1 MCRLSNAGLFGF
13 KAFAKQH
20 LPVRNGNESMTYH
33 LTTYPQT
40 HRNDMKRTKQ
50 NKISNRR
57 KKQVEKSARNH
68 EQNQTPESDTEESV
82 QLPRKKVRWEGNSEL
97 VTALADTENGSSEDD
112 ASTSKVKLRKD
123 CRVSGYVAGAY
134 YDSVRCIVYVLEDTQ
149 EDAHFDLTNMLLEQ
163 CNSDVVLTSSKA
175 DDPFISV
182 LQKYTEAS
190 GGVFQIR
197 PHKEFSSH
205 RGRDRLL
212 SLRFLSELA
221 TEDTGQYLSV
231 DSSSGAEP
239 RNAYEFMQKRK
250 QAAGDP
256 TMKRWNAGIRLA
268 NYASLESSPLCI
280 SCLGALLDYL
290 ARERA
295 ASDLD
300 DDTGVEGLNISG
312 IEVLTIDKVM
322 HINADALFSLQ
333 IFENESHA
341 SIHSDKTKEGLSLFG
356 ILDNTRTSLGRSLLR
371 TWLMRPSLSIPTI
384 AARHDAIECFLHPEN
399 LAPASALQTHLKG
412 IKNIPRTLGLL
423 QSGKAGVGDWQGLVK
438 FTYHSA
444 MLRDALTELHGG
456 DQVGVVR
463 KLVASLDIA
472 SFKEI
477 GNAVN
482 ETIDWEE
489 SISNNRICVRPHIDE
504 ELDQRKHVYAG
515 LDAVLCKVA
524 EQICQNIPVDY
535 TESLNVVYFPQL
547 GFLICIPMQEEW
559 RSEEGIKVLDGWGF
573 QVSLDAVRADLNAHV
588 YFKSEEMH
596 VGASFDHF
604 ISVRDSRAT
613 DREIEI
619 VQELLERILV
629 FSEGMRHTC
638 DICAEL
644 DCLLAFAEASRAYNY
659 CRPQMSEDPIID
671 IDQGRHPLQEQVVD
685 IFVPNNAQLVAG
697 IGFGDSAEP
706 QTEIDS
712 LPMATSVVLCTGANA
727 CGKSVYLKQVA
738 LIQYMAQVAAS
749 ATLGIVD
756 KIFTRIQTRE
766 SVSKVQ
772 SAFMIDLNQVS
783 LALRNCTANSLIL
796 LDEFGKGTI
805 PADGTGL
812 FCGVIKHLLNRGSQ
826 CPKVLAATHF
836 HQVFQKDMLDP
847 HKFPITFLHMQVLF
861 TSSKG
866 NLLNPGDM
874 SISGDS
880 ESTYHERPEP
890 TSVVAPGEK
899 ITYLYRVSPGLSRN
913 SHAAQCAMMFGLPSR
928 IAQRAQYVSKLLGD
942 HELGQ
947 LLEEKMTAEEQE
959 NIKAAGIATYKF
971 LAMDLTNDSYE
982 KDIKL
987 GLVEALGR
995 APRE

>member
-1 MCRLSNAGLFGF
+1 
-13 KAFAKQH
+13 
-20 LPVRNGNESMTYH
+20 
-33 LTTYPQT
+33 
-40 HRNDMKRTKQ
+40 MKRTKQ
-50 NKISNRR
+50 NRFSNHR
-57 KKQVEKSARNH
+57 KKKVAKSTQNH
-68 EQNQTPESDTEESV
+68 EQNQTAESGTEESV
-82 QLPRKKVRWEGNSEL
+82 QLPRKKVRWEGNSES
-97 VTALADTENGSSEDD
+97 VAAAAGMENGSSEDD
-112 ASTSKVKLRKD
+112 ASTSKVKGR
-123 CRVSGYVAGAY
+123 VAGAY

-149 EDAHFDLTNMLLEQ
+149 EDVHFDLTNMLLEQ
-163 CNSDVVLTSSKA
+163 CNADVVLTSSKA

-182 LQKYTEAS
+182 LQKFAEAS

-197 PHKEFSSH
+197 PHKEFTPH

-212 SLRFLSELA
+212 SLRFLSELT
-221 TEDTGQYLSV
+221 TEDTGQCLSS
-231 DSSSGAEP
+231 DSNSGAEP

-256 TMKRWNAGIRLA
+256 TMKRWNAAIRLA
-268 NYASLESSPLCI
+268 NYASVESSLCI

-295 ASDLD
+295 AGDLD
-300 DDTGVEGLNISG
+300 NDAGVEGLNISG
-312 IEVLTIDKVM
+312 IEVLTIDQVM

-356 ILDNTRTSLGRSLLR
+356 ILDNTRTPLGRSLLR
-371 TWLMRPSLSIPTI
+371 TWLMRPSLSIPVI

-399 LAPASALQTHLKG
+399 LAPASTLQTHLKG
-412 IKNIPRTLGLL
+412 VKNIPRILGLL
-423 QSGKAGVGDWQGLVK
+423 QSGKASVGDWQGLVK

-444 MLRDALTELHGG
+444 MIRDALAELHGG
-456 DQVGVVR
+456 DQVEVVR

-472 SFKEI
+472 SFKDT

-489 SISNNRICVRPHIDE
+489 STNKNRICVRPYIDE

-515 LDAVLCKVA
+515 LDSVLCKVA
-524 EQICQNIPVDY
+524 EQICQKIPVDY
-535 TESLNVVYFPQL
+535 TASLNVVYFPQL
-547 GFLICIPMQEEW
+547 GFLICVPMQEKW
-559 RSEEGIKVLDGWGF
+559 RSEEGINVLDGWSF
-573 QVSLDAVRADLNAHV
+573 QVSPDVVPALDMNLISRNRAIQVKDMDTHIGDLHPSIV
-588 YFKSEEMH
+588 
-596 VGASFDHF
+596 
-604 ISVRDSRAT
+604 

-629 FSEGMRHTC
+629 CSEGMRHTC
-638 DICAEL
+638 DVCAEL

-659 CRPQMSEDPIID
+659 CRPQISEDPIID

-685 IFVPNNAQLVAG
+685 IFVPNNAQLLAG

-706 QTEIDS
+706 QTEVDNP
-712 LPMATSVVLCTGANA
+712 PMYSSIVLCTGANA

-738 LIQYMAQVAAS
+738 LIQYMAQVSNRSDFVPAVS

-766 SVSKVQ
+766 SVSKAQ

-783 LALRNCTANSLIL
+783 LALRNCTAKSLIL

-805 PADGTGL
+805 PAGSITVDSYLSIDGTGL

-836 HQVFQKDMLDP
+836 HDVFQKDMLDP

-866 NLLNPGDM
+866 NLNPGDVSM
-874 SISGDS
+874 SGDS
-880 ESTYHERPEP
+880 KSTDHERLEP

-913 SHAAQCAMMFGLPSR
+913 SHAAQCATMFGLPSR

-947 LLEEKMTAEEQE
+947 LLEEEMTAEEQE

-971 LAMDLTNDSYE
+971 LAMDLTNDSHE
-982 KDIKL
+982 KDIKPR
-987 GLVEALGR
+987 LVEALGR
-995 APRE
+995 APHG

>member
-1 MCRLSNAGLFGF
+1 
-13 KAFAKQH
+13 
-20 LPVRNGNESMTYH
+20 
-33 LTTYPQT
+33 
-40 HRNDMKRTKQ
+40 MKRTKQ
-50 NKISNRR
+50 NRSSNQR
-57 KKQVEKSARNH
+57 KNKVAKSAQNH
-68 EQNQTPESDTEESV
+68 ERNQTAESDTEESS
-82 QLPRKKVRWEGNSEL
+82 QLPRKKVRWEGNSESVAAVANTKNSIL
-97 VTALADTENGSSEDD
+97 EDD
-112 ASTSKVKLRKD
+112 ANTSKVKFLKEGR
-123 CRVSGYVAGAY
+123 VAGAY
-134 YDSVRCIVYVLEDTQ
+134 YDSVRCIIYVLEDTQ
-149 EDAHFDLTNMLLEQ
+149 EDVHFDLTNMLLEQ
-163 CNSDVVLTSSKA
+163 CNADIVLTSSKA

-182 LQKYTEAS
+182 LQKFAEAS

-197 PHKEFSSH
+197 PHKEFTPH

-212 SLRFLSELA
+212 SLPFLSELT
-221 TEDTGQYLSV
+221 TEDTGQCLSS

-250 QAAGDP
+250 QPAGDP
-256 TMKRWNAGIRLA
+256 TMKRWNAAIRLA
-268 NYASLESSPLCI
+268 NYASVESSPLCI

-295 ASDLD
+295 AGELD
-300 DDTGVEGLNISG
+300 DDAGVEGLHISG
-312 IEVLTIDKVM
+312 IEVLTIDQVM

-356 ILDNTRTSLGRSLLR
+356 ILDNTRTPLGRSLLR
-371 TWLMRPSLSIPTI
+371 TWLVRPSLSIPVI
-384 AARHDAIECFLHPEN
+384 AARHDAIDCFLHPEN

-412 IKNIPRTLGLL
+412 IKNIPRILGLL
-423 QSGKAGVGDWQGLVK
+423 RSGKAGVSDWQGLVK

-444 MLRDALTELHGG
+444 MLRDALAELHGG
-456 DQVGVVR
+456 DRVEVVR
-463 KLVASLDIA
+463 KLVATLDIA
-472 SFKEI
+472 SFKDT

-489 SISNNRICVRPHIDE
+489 STNNNRICVRPYIDK

-524 EQICQNIPVDY
+524 EQICQKIPVDY
-535 TESLNVVYFPQL
+535 TASLNVVYFPQL
-547 GFLICIPMQEEW
+547 GFLICVPMQEEW
-559 RSEEGIKVLDGWGF
+559 TTEEGIKVLDGWSF
-573 QVSLDAVRADLNAHV
+573 QANMDMHIGDLHPLIV
-588 YFKSEEMH
+588 
-596 VGASFDHF
+596 
-604 ISVRDSRAT
+604 

-629 FSEGMRHTC
+629 FSEGMRQAC
-638 DICAEL
+638 DVCAEL

-659 CRPQMSEDPIID
+659 CRPQMSEDPVID

-685 IFVPNNAQLVAG
+685 IFVPNDAQLVAG
-697 IGFGDSAEP
+697 IGFSDSAEP
-706 QTEIDS
+706 QTEVDN
-712 LPMATSVVLCTGANA
+712 LPMCSSIILCTGANA

-738 LIQYMAQVAAS
+738 LIQYMAQA
-749 ATLGIVD
+749 
-756 KIFTRIQTRE
+756 
-766 SVSKVQ
+766 Q

-805 PADGTGL
+805 PTGSFASRYKHNYGAGL

-836 HQVFQKDMLDP
+836 HEVFQKDMLDP
-847 HKFPITFLHMQVLF
+847 HKFPIMFFHMQVLF

-866 NLLNPGDM
+866 NNLNPGDV
-874 SISGDS
+874 SISEDLDL
-880 ESTYHERPEP
+880 TDHERLEP
-890 TSVVAPGEK
+890 TFVAAPGEK
-899 ITYLYRVSPGLSRN
+899 ITYLYRVSPGLSLN
-913 SHAAQCAMMFGLPSR
+913 SHAAQCATMFGLPSR

-959 NIKAAGIATYKF
+959 NIKAAGITTYKF
-971 LAMDLTNDSYE
+971 LAMDLTNDFHE
-982 KDIKL
+982 QDIKSR
-987 GLVEALGR
+987 LVKALGR
-995 APRE
+995 APHE

>member
-1 MCRLSNAGLFGF
+1 
-13 KAFAKQH
+13 
-20 LPVRNGNESMTYH
+20 
-33 LTTYPQT
+33 
-40 HRNDMKRTKQ
+40 MKRTRQ
-50 NKISNRR
+50 NKLFNHRQKKIS
-57 KKQVEKSARNH
+57 KSAQYH
-68 EQNQTPESDTEESV
+68 EQNQTPDSDTEESV
-82 QLPRKKVRWEGNSEL
+82 QLPRKKVRWEGNSES
-97 VTALADTENGSSEDD
+97 VAAVADTENGSSDD
-112 ASTSKVKLRKD
+112 DTRTSKICLTIS
-123 CRVSGYVAGAY
+123 CQSGRIAGAY

-149 EDAHFDLTNMLLEQ
+149 EDVHFDLTNMLLEQ
-163 CNSDVVLTSSKA
+163 CNADVVLTSSKA

-182 LQKYTEAS
+182 LQKFAETS

-197 PHKEFSSH
+197 PHKEFTPH

-212 SLRFLSELA
+212 SLRFLSELT
-221 TEDTGQYLSV
+221 TEDSGQCLSS

-250 QAAGDP
+250 REAGDP
-256 TMKRWNAGIRLA
+256 TMKRWNAAIRLA
-268 NYASLESSPLCI
+268 NYASVESSLCI

-295 ASDLD
+295 AGDLD
-300 DDTGVEGLNISG
+300 DDAGVEGLNISG
-312 IEVLTIDKVM
+312 IEVLTIDQVM

-356 ILDNTRTSLGRSLLR
+356 ILNNTRTPLGRSLLR
-371 TWLMRPSLSIPTI
+371 TWLMRPSLSIPVIT
-384 AARHDAIECFLHPEN
+384 ARHDAIECFLHPEN

-412 IKNIPRTLGLL
+412 IKNIPRILGLL

-444 MLRDALTELHGG
+444 MLRDALAELHGG
-456 DQVGVVR
+456 DQVEVVR

-472 SFKEI
+472 SFKDT

-489 SISNNRICVRPHIDE
+489 STNNNRICVRPHIDE
-504 ELDQRKHVYAG
+504 ELDQKKHVYAG
-515 LDAVLCKVA
+515 LDAVLSKVA
-524 EQICQNIPVDY
+524 EQTCQKIPVDY
-535 TESLNVVYFPQL
+535 AASLNVVYFPQL
-547 GFLICIPMQEEW
+547 GFLICVPMQEEW
-559 RSEEGIKVLDGWGF
+559 RSEEGIKVLDGWSF
-573 QVSLDAVRADLNAHV
+573 QFSSDAHV

-596 VGASFDHF
+596 DMDTHIGDLHPSIV
-604 ISVRDSRAT
+604 

-629 FSEGMRHTC
+629 FSKGMRQAC
-638 DICAEL
+638 DVCAEL

-659 CRPQMSEDPIID
+659 CRPQMSEDSIID

-685 IFVPNNAQLVAG
+685 IFVPNSAQLVG
-697 IGFGDSAEP
+697 GVGLGDSVESQAEG
-706 QTEIDS
+706 DS
-712 LPMATSVVLCTGANA
+712 LPIYSSIVLCTGANA

-738 LIQYMAQVAAS
+738 LIQYMAQVGNRCFVPAVS

-756 KIFTRIQTRE
+756 KIFTRIQTQE
-766 SVSKVQ
+766 SVSKAQ

-836 HQVFQKDMLDP
+836 HEVFHKDMLDP

-866 NLLNPGDM
+866 NLNPGDM

-880 ESTYHERPEP
+880 DSTNHERVEP

-913 SHAAQCAMMFGLPSR
+913 SHAAECATMFGLPSR

-947 LLEEKMTAEEQE
+947 LLEEKMTAQEQE
-959 NIKAAGIATYKF
+959 NIEAAGIAAYKF
-971 LAMDLTNDSYE
+971 LAMDLTNDSHE
-982 KDIKL
+982 KDIKPRL
-987 GLVEALGR
+987 AEALGR
-995 APRE
+995 APHE

>member
-1 MCRLSNAGLFGF
+1 MTRTRLKHGRPSKRREKNA
-13 KAFAKQH
+13 H
-20 LPVRNGNESMTYH
+20 
-33 LTTYPQT
+33 
-40 HRNDMKRTKQ
+40 
-50 NKISNRR
+50 
-57 KKQVEKSARNH
+57 KSTQNH
-68 EQNQTPESDTEESV
+68 EQSQTGTDTEESF
-82 QLPRKKVRWEGNSEL
+82 QPPRKKVRWEGNSES
-97 VTALADTENGSSEDD
+97 VATAADAENSSSEDD
-112 ASTSKVKLRKD
+112 ASALKICLTIS
-123 CRVSGYVAGAY
+123 CQSGRVAGAY
-134 YDSVRCIVYVLEDTQ
+134 YDPVRCIVYVLEDTQ

-163 CNSDVVLTSSKA
+163 CNADVVLTSSKA

-182 LQKYTEAS
+182 LQKYAEAS

-197 PHKEFSSH
+197 PHKEFSPH

-212 SLRFLSELA
+212 SLRFLSELR
-221 TEDTGQYLSV
+221 TEDTGQCLSSDGSS
-231 DSSSGAEP
+231 DSEP
-239 RNAYEFMQKRK
+239 RNAYTFMQKRK
-250 QAAGDP
+250 QAVGHP
-256 TMKRWNAGIRLA
+256 TMKRWNAAIRLA
-268 NYASLESSPLCI
+268 NYASLESSLCI

-295 ASDLD
+295 ASDLND
-300 DDTGVEGLNISG
+300 DSGVEGLNISG
-312 IEVLTIDKVM
+312 IEVLTIDMVM

-333 IFENESHA
+333 IFENENHA

-356 ILDNTRTSLGRSLLR
+356 ILDNTRTPLGRSLLR
-371 TWLMRPSLSIPTI
+371 TWLMRPSLSIPVI

-412 IKNIPRTLGLL
+412 IKNIPRILGLL

-444 MLRDALTELHGG
+444 MLRDALTELHRG
-456 DQVGVVR
+456 DQAEVIR

-489 SISNNRICVRPHIDE
+489 STCNNRICVRPYIDE

-515 LDAVLCKVA
+515 LDAVLSKVA
-524 EQICQNIPVDY
+524 DQICRNISVDY
-535 TESLNVVYFPQL
+535 TQSLNVVYFPQL
-547 GFLICIPMQEEW
+547 GFLICVPMQEEW
-559 RSEEGIKVLDGWGF
+559 RSEEGIKVLDGWSF
-573 QVSLDAVRADLNAHV
+573 QFSSDAHV

-596 VGASFDHF
+596 DMDTHIGDLHPSIV
-604 ISVRDSRAT
+604 

-629 FSEGMRHTC
+629 FSECMRLTC

-659 CRPQMSEDPIID
+659 CRPQMTVDPIID

-697 IGFGDSAEP
+697 VGFGDSAERQREVDHVP
-706 QTEIDS
+706 TWSSI
-712 LPMATSVVLCTGANA
+712 ALCTGANA

-738 LIQYMAQVAAS
+738 LIQYMAQIGCFVPAAS

-805 PADGTGL
+805 NADGTGL

-836 HQVFQKDMLDP
+836 HEVFQKDMLDP
-847 HKFPITFLHMQVLF
+847 HKFPITLLHMQVLF

-866 NLLNPGDM
+866 NILEPSDISIPGD
-874 SISGDS
+874 SG
-880 ESTYHERPEP
+880 STNHERLDP

-899 ITYLYRVSPGLSRN
+899 ITYLYRISPGLSCN

-928 IAQRAQYVSKLLGD
+928 IAHRAQYVSKLLAD

-947 LLEEKMTAEEQE
+947 LLEEEMTTEEQQT
-959 NIKAAGIATYKF
+959 IKAAGIATYKF
-971 LAMDLTNDSYE
+971 LAMDLTSNQE

-987 GLVEALGR
+987 RLVEALGR
-995 APRE
+995 ALPE

>member
-1 MCRLSNAGLFGF
+1 
-13 KAFAKQH
+13 
-20 LPVRNGNESMTYH
+20 
-33 LTTYPQT
+33 
-40 HRNDMKRTKQ
+40 MKRTKQ
-50 NKISNRR
+50 NRLSNHR
-57 KKQVEKSARNH
+57 KKKVAKSTQNH
-68 EQNQTPESDTEESV
+68 EQNQTAESDTEESV
-82 QLPRKKVRWEGNSEL
+82 QLPRKKVRWEGNSES
-97 VTALADTENGSSEDD
+97 VAAVADMENGSSKDD
-112 ASTSKVKLRKD
+112 ASTSKICLTIS
-123 CRVSGYVAGAY
+123 CQSGRVAGAY

-149 EDAHFDLTNMLLEQ
+149 EDLHFDLTNMLLEQ
-163 CNSDVVLTSSKA
+163 CNADVVLTSSKA

-182 LQKYTEAS
+182 LQKFAEAS
-190 GGVFQIR
+190 GGAFQIR
-197 PHKEFSSH
+197 PHKEFSPH

-212 SLRFLSELA
+212 SLRFLSELT
-221 TEDTGQYLSV
+221 TEDTGQCLSS
-231 DSSSGAEP
+231 DSNSGAEP
-239 RNAYEFMQKRK
+239 RNAYEFMQKCK

-256 TMKRWNAGIRLA
+256 TMKRWNAAIRLA
-268 NYASLESSPLCI
+268 NYASVESSPLCI

-295 ASDLD
+295 AGDLD
-300 DDTGVEGLNISG
+300 DDAGVEGLNISG
-312 IEVLTIDKVM
+312 IEVLAIDQVM

-356 ILDNTRTSLGRSLLR
+356 ILDNTRTPLGRSLLR
-371 TWLMRPSLSIPTI
+371 TWLMRPSLSIPVI
-384 AARHDAIECFLHPEN
+384 ASRHDAIECFLHPEN

-412 IKNIPRTLGLL
+412 IKNIPRILGLL

-444 MLRDALTELHGG
+444 MIRDALAELHGG
-456 DQVGVVR
+456 DQVEVVR

-472 SFKEI
+472 SFKDT

-489 SISNNRICVRPHIDE
+489 STNNNRICVRPYIDE

-515 LDAVLCKVA
+515 LDPVLCKVA
-524 EQICQNIPVDY
+524 DQICQKIPADY
-535 TESLNVVYFPQL
+535 TASLNVVYFPQL
-547 GFLICIPMQEEW
+547 GDAFSNLAEAYIQWFPSAGFLICVPMQEEW
-559 RSEEGIKVLDGWGF
+559 RSEEGIKVLNGWSF
-573 QVSLDAVRADLNAHV
+573 QFSSDAHV

-596 VGASFDHF
+596 GKLALNLIPRKCAIQVKDMDTHIGDLHPS
-604 ISVRDSRAT
+604 IV

-629 FSEGMRHTC
+629 CSEGMRHTC
-638 DICAEL
+638 DVCAEL

-685 IFVPNNAQLVAG
+685 IFVPNNAQLLAG

-706 QTEIDS
+706 QTEVDS
-712 LPMATSVVLCTGANA
+712 LPMYSSIVLCTGANA

-738 LIQYMAQVAAS
+738 LIQYMAQIGCFVPAVS

-766 SVSKVQ
+766 SVSKAQ

-783 LALRNCTANSLIL
+783 LALRNCTAKSLIL

-805 PADGTGL
+805 PAGSFSSRCKHDYGTGL

-836 HQVFQKDMLDP
+836 HEVFQKDMLDP
-847 HKFPITFLHMQVLF
+847 HKFPITFLHMEVLF

-866 NLLNPGDM
+866 NLDPGDVSM
-874 SISGDS
+874 SGDS
-880 ESTYHERPEP
+880 KSTNYERLEP

-947 LLEEKMTAEEQE
+947 LLEEKMTADEQE

-971 LAMDLTNDSYE
+971 LGMDLTNDSHE
-982 KDIKL
+982 KDIKSR
-987 GLVEALGR
+987 LVEALGR
-995 APRE
+995 APHG